1 MQLVWGAF
9 VNTALLLVLL
19 VLLVAGAILPAG
31 NIIHSFAVAFDMFC
45 QDLIWDAPIGVT
57 ISSRAGLAARRGV
70 LWPQRIVNFIMLSRT
85 HCQDAIATDIQRAEA
100 ALQLLTGKEP

>member
-1 MQLVWGAF
+1 MKI
-9 VNTALLLVLL
+9 ALIILLPLL
-19 VLLVAGAILPAG
+19 ILGAIAKAG
-31 NIIHSFAVAFDMFC
+31 TLLHSFAVAFDAFV
-45 QDLIWDAPIGVT
+45 QDLCWNDTLGVT

>member
-1 MQLVWGAF
+1 MHA
-9 VNTALLLVLL
+9 ALLILLALLVL
-19 VLLVAGAILPAG
+19 GAIAKAG
-31 NIIHSFAVAFDMFC
+31 TLLHSFAVAFDAFC
-45 QDLIWDAPIGVT
+45 QDLFWNDTLGVT

-100 ALQLLTGKEP
+100 ALALLKG

>member
-1 MQLVWGAF
+1 MRA
-9 VNTALLLVLL
+9 ALLIFVALL
-19 VLLVAGAILPAG
+19 VMGAVAKAGTLL
-31 NIIHSFAVAFDMFC
+31 HSFAVAFDAFV
-45 QDLIWDAPIGVT
+45 QDLCWNDTLGVT
-57 ISSRAGLAARRGV
+57 ISSRAGLAAHRGV

>member
-1 MQLVWGAF
+1 MD
-9 VNTALLLVLL
+9 ALLILL
-19 VLLVAGAILPAG
+19 ALLILGAIAKAG
-31 NIIHSFAVAFDMFC
+31 TLLHSFAVAFDMFC
-45 QDLIWDAPIGVT
+45 QDLCWNDTLGVT

-100 ALQLLTGKEP
+100 ALALLKGQP